1 MLKRL
6 KVVNVL
12 PGTIEGH
19 EQSIYV
25 LPGTCTHFCKKEKIQ
40 LSYQCHN
47 RIWCPVICAVS

>member
-25 LPGTCTHFCKKEKIQ
+25 LPGTCTHFCKKEKKSIV
-40 LSYQCHN
+40 LSMPQ
-47 RIWCPVICAVS
+47 